1 MKDMTT
7 NTIQSIVMDGNLQRA
22 EALGAL
28 SAAAVAATMALPD
41 ILTACKT
48 QDEMQKVIADRDTCQ
63 LAYINSLA
71 KSLLHTGPM
80 FEQMAKDLESE
91 AKKIKA
97 QSANLRNSIEA
108 VNLLANAVKLA
119 TSLALAFA

>member
-1 MKDMTT
+1 MTT